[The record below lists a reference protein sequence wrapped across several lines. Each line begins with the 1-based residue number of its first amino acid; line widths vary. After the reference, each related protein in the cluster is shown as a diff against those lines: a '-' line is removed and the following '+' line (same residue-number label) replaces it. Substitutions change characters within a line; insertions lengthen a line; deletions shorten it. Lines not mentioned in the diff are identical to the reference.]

1 MITHRSFL
9 RYFRQNPKAMNS
21 NNFWTVKTQLV
32 EIPIETIT
40 TTKTSFKFPTQ
51 DFLRGKYI
59 VSIEAFNVLDVPV
72 APTSGFAVITAAN
85 MANGFLTLYEQNPE
99 PVDAQGIE
107 SSGEGQWN
115 ELIPL
120 VSLHRTQNTTPSAFT
135 RGLTLFQPR
144 IIIWEKSY
152 IQLAN
157 GTTLANGAA
166 VSFLLQVG
174 YVGNA
179 GDKK

>member
-1 MITHRSFL
+1 
-9 RYFRQNPKAMNS
+9 MNS
-21 NNFWTVKTQLV
+21 SNFWTVKTQLV
-32 EIPIETIT
+32 EIPIETVG

-51 DFLRGKYI
+51 DFLRGKFI
-59 VSIEAFNVLDVPV
+59 VSIEAFNVSDVPV
-72 APTSGFAVITAAN
+72 APNSGFAVITATN
-85 MANGFLTLYEQNPE
+85 MQNAFLTLYEQNPE

-120 VSLHRTQNTTPSAFT
+120 ISLHRVQNTTPSPFT

-144 IIIWEKSY
+144 VVIWEKSY
-152 IQLAN
+152 RQLAN
-157 GTTLANGAA
+157 GTTLGNAA
-166 VSFLLQVG
+166 ATSFLSQVG